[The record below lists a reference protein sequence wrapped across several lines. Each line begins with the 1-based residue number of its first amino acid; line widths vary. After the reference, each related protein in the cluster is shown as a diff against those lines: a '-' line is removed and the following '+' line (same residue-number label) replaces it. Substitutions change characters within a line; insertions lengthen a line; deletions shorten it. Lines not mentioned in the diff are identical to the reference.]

1 MLSSFHRV
9 ESNSRTAGGTGIGLA
24 LTLELVKTLGGTLAV
39 ESAVDKGSTFTVTL
53 RRGYEHLSGA
63 KVVDEPLEPVDL
75 PPRAQNSLS
84 IIEDAASWK
93 VHPQYTPS
101 LAQPAGPSSASIATS
116 TAFNPALPN
125 SDDPFVLSAEVL
137 DLRDSTIL
145 LVDDNAD
152 LRQYI
157 GGLLGRAFRV
167 VEMEDG
173 QAALEY
179 CLREPPSLVV
189 VSSACFVL
197 IRSHLTSENP
207 QSDVMMPRLDG
218 TGLLNALRSNPS
230 TALIPV
236 IFLSA
241 QAGPEARVEA
251 LLSGV
256 DDYLVKPFQ
265 GKELLARVNSH
276 LQLGKMRMELERRVE
291 ERTRALIESEVKYR
305 GLADRYSTL
314 SLLSPVG
321 IFMADPFGRVNCE
334 YRRFSFRSASR
345 ADAF

>member
-1 MLSSFHRV
+1 M
-9 ESNSRTAGGTGIGLA
+9 
-24 LTLELVKTLGGTLAV
+24 TLELVKTLGGTLAV

-53 RRGYEHLSGA
+53 RRGHEHLSGA
-63 KVVDEPLEPVDL
+63 QVVDEPLEPVEL
-75 PPRAQNSLS
+75 PPRAQNSLN

-93 VHPQYTPS
+93 SHLQYTPS
-101 LAQPAGPSSASIATS
+101 LVQSGGGPTSPSGATR

-157 GGLLGRAFRV
+157 SGLLGRAFRV

-173 QAALEY
+173 QTALEY

-189 VSSACFVL
+189 VSRILGSRATVSDFSTL
-197 IRSHLTSENP
+197 

-218 TGLLNALRSNPS
+218 TGLLKALRSDPS

-334 YRRFSFRSASR
+334 RRRLSLGRAPSADIPPNRRQPSLLR
-345 ADAF
+345 HQRR

>member
-1 MLSSFHRV
+1 M
-9 ESNSRTAGGTGIGLA
+9 TAANL
-24 LTLELVKTLGGTLAV
+24 
-39 ESAVDKGSTFTVTL
+39 FTV
-53 RRGYEHLSGA
+53 
-63 KVVDEPLEPVDL
+63 
-75 PPRAQNSLS
+75 
-84 IIEDAASWK
+84 
-93 VHPQYTPS
+93 
-101 LAQPAGPSSASIATS
+101 
-116 TAFNPALPN
+116 
-125 SDDPFVLSAEVL
+125 
-137 DLRDSTIL
+137 
-145 LVDDNAD
+145 
-152 LRQYI
+152 
-157 GGLLGRAFRV
+157 
-167 VEMEDG
+167 
-173 QAALEY
+173 
-179 CLREPPSLVV
+179 
-189 VSSACFVL
+189 
-197 IRSHLTSENP
+197 

-334 YRRFSFRSASR
+334 FPVSPPFKHQELTCNA
-345 ADAF
+345 ADANPRFYDISGVDPNGSLADWRSCIMEEYQANVEKVWKEATALKPKHHHKPAAVATTMEFRWKKDQNWVLFE